1 MLNYK
6 GMFYKEEKEKKFY
19 EGGAHFK
26 YSLLVRAL
34 LELQNQMQSSSETI
48 NSNSEKNDSV
58 FETNNIYRIEDN
70 NIIDRDVNINQYILT
85 LNNRMDKTFHNR
97 GSLSTEKNLR
107 EKDKKKKFLDIL
119 NLNLKI
125 FPIKNNSNSKRKNY
139 MDSLDKN
146 YRIKSIKQLGINN
159 NNDNNNNNLSNR
171 TNKYLKTQIN
181 HIKNEYNFGLPLIQS
196 YYFNNLANKSILE
209 KNKDNNNINNLKIS
223 MLFPMK
229 LKLSKNNNVINNNDN
244 KIMTCKTHISTI
256 SNENIKNEKTN
267 KSTKLIDPKKNNIK
281 NKIKKD
287 DESKNSSVSKFASL
301 SHQFDDFIFN
311 DLIDAYYF

>member
-6 GMFYKEEKEKKFY
+6 GMFYKEEKEKKYY

-34 LELQNQMQSSSETI
+34 LELQNQMKSNSETI
-48 NSNSEKNDSV
+48 NSNSEKSDSV
-58 FETNNIYRIEDN
+58 FDTNSIYRIKDN
-70 NIIDRDVNINQYILT
+70 DNISNKEVNINQYILT
-85 LNNRMDKTFHNR
+85 LNNRKDKTFHNK
-97 GSLSTEKNLR
+97 GSLSNEKNLR
-107 EKDKKKKFLDIL
+107 EKDKKKKFLDLL

-209 KNKDNNNINNLKIS
+209 KNKDNNKVNNLKIS
-223 MLFPMK
+223 IFSPMK
-229 LKLSKNNNVINNNDN
+229 LKLSKNYKVFPKNPIVSPKKQIHLGKSLLNEFETNKNSKNFDTIEMGTINNR
-244 KIMTCKTHISTI
+244 HYF
-256 SNENIKNEKTN
+256 E
-267 KSTKLIDPKKNNIK
+267 
-281 NKIKKD
+281 KIKKILNSNK
-287 DESKNSSVSKFASL
+287 SKQKRINN
-301 SHQFDDFIFN
+301 I
-311 DLIDAYYF
+311 DLMLYNN

>member
-34 LELQNQMQSSSETI
+34 LELQNQMKSNSETI
-48 NSNSEKNDSV
+48 NSNSEKSDSV
-58 FETNNIYRIEDN
+58 FDTNSIHRIKDN
-70 NIIDRDVNINQYILT
+70 DNIINKDVNINQYILT
-85 LNNRMDKTFHNR
+85 LNNRKDKTFHNK

-107 EKDKKKKFLDIL
+107 EKDKKKKFLDLL

-146 YRIKSIKQLGINN
+146 YRIKSIKQIGVN
-159 NNDNNNNNLSNR
+159 NNDNNNLSNR
-171 TNKYLKTQIN
+171 TNNYLKTQIN
-181 HIKNEYNFGLPLIQS
+181 HKKQEYNYDLPLIQS

-209 KNKDNNNINNLKIS
+209 KNKDNNKVNNLKIS
-223 MLFPMK
+223 IFSPMK
-229 LKLSKNNNVINNNDN
+229 LKLSKNNKVFPKNPIVSPKKQIYLGNSLLNEFETNKNSKNFDTIEMSTINNR
-244 KIMTCKTHISTI
+244 HYF
-256 SNENIKNEKTN
+256 E
-267 KSTKLIDPKKNNIK
+267 
-281 NKIKKD
+281 KIKKMLNSNK
-287 DESKNSSVSKFASL
+287 SKQKRINN
-301 SHQFDDFIFN
+301 I
-311 DLIDAYYF
+311 DLMLYNN

>member
-34 LELQNQMQSSSETI
+34 LELQNQMKSSSETI

-107 EKDKKKKFLDIL
+107 QKDKKKKFLDIL

-125 FPIKNNSNSKRKNY
+125 FPIKNNSNSNRKIY
-139 MDSLDKN
+139 VDSLDNN
-146 YRIKSIKQLGINN
+146 YRIKSIKKLGINN
-159 NNDNNNNNLSNR
+159 NDNNDLSNR

-181 HIKNEYNFGLPLIQS
+181 HKKKEYNNGLPLIQS
-196 YYFNNLANKSILE
+196 YYFNNLGYKSIFGN
-209 KNKDNNNINNLKIS
+209 NKDNNNVINLKIS
-223 MLFPMK
+223 MFSPMK
-229 LKLSKNNNVINNNDN
+229 LKLAKNNKIFPKNPIVSPKKQIYLGNSLLNEIETNKNSKNFDTIE
-244 KIMTCKTHISTI
+244 MSTI
-256 SNENIKNEKTN
+256 SNRHYFE
-267 KSTKLIDPKKNNIK
+267 
-281 NKIKKD
+281 KIKKILNSNK
-287 DESKNSSVSKFASL
+287 SKQKRINN
-301 SHQFDDFIFN
+301 I
-311 DLIDAYYF
+311 DLMLYNN

>member
-34 LELQNQMQSSSETI
+34 LELQNQKKSSSETI

-58 FETNNIYRIEDN
+58 FETNSIHRIKENNNNIYS
-70 NIIDRDVNINQYILT
+70 DVNINQYILT

-159 NNDNNNNNLSNR
+159 NNDNNNLSNR

-223 MLFPMK
+223 MLSPMK
-229 LKLSKNNNVINNNDN
+229 LKLSKNNKIFPNNPIISPKKQIYLGNSLLNEIETNKNSKNFDTIEMSTINNR
-244 KIMTCKTHISTI
+244 HYF
-256 SNENIKNEKTN
+256 E
-267 KSTKLIDPKKNNIK
+267 
-281 NKIKKD
+281 KIKKILNSNK
-287 DESKNSSVSKFASL
+287 SKQKRINN
-301 SHQFDDFIFN
+301 I
-311 DLIDAYYF
+311 DLMLYNN